1 MSQEPIIFRSVSV
14 YNSFSQSEIGYKLR
28 FRRSS
33 HSGPALDLL
42 PLLCCY
48 VSYVIGN
55 ESERSKTQL
64 AEHKKGNNNNFW
76 DHRWKISKC
85 WEVPKNFQFGIHS
98 VVTSAVNL
106 GVGSPDENSGLEK
119 NRFFSHIF
127 TIAVCIE
134 CSRMWS
140 PKENYLELFHGD
152 FSSGVLRRIQST
164 VIVHIQACHLA
175 ATLTNQKRPCV

>member
-1 MSQEPIIFRSVSV
+1 MFTILSANQRLGTSWD
-14 YNSFSQSEIGYKLR
+14 SEGQVT
-28 FRRSS
+28 
-33 HSGPALDLL
+33 LDLL

>member
-28 FRRSS
+28 FRGSS
-33 HSGPALDLL
+33 HSGPA
-42 PLLCCY
+42 PALLCSY

-55 ESERSKTQL
+55 ESERSKTQQ
-64 AEHKKGNNNNFW
+64 AEHKRDNTNFW